1 MRIAVIGAANIDII
15 AKSKARI
22 TQGDPNP
29 ADVKLKAGGV
39 GRNIAAMLAMRKVE
53 VDFITAIGNDPF
65 GNLLRESCTSF
76 GINTDA
82 WIIKSNA
89 STGVFLATQENDGQ
103 LHTGFIASSATEAI
117 RTAELT
123 KHKKIIKEA
132 DLLIMDMNLSEK
144 ILSLAIELREG
155 YPIMVTAV
163 SIANVP
169 RIEGFLNK
177 IDFLKMNRLEAEALT
192 GIKLDTK
199 ERVRQAC
206 NVIISRGVKRAFI
219 TMGVAGVCV
228 ADSNTAIF
236 VPAIPMVVKNTTG
249 AGDAFSTG
257 IAMNFEKDMRSQ
269 AESGVKFAAEH
280 LSRGK

>member
-22 TQGDPNP
+22 VPGDPNP
-29 ADVKLKAGGV
+29 ADVMLKAGGV

-53 VDFITAIGNDPF
+53 VDFITAIGQDPF
-65 GNLLRESCTSF
+65 GNLLRESCTGL

-82 WIIKSNA
+82 WIIKTNA

-103 LHTGFIASSATEAI
+103 LHTGFIASSATESI

-123 KHKKIIKEA
+123 KHKRIIKDA

-144 ILSLAIELREG
+144 IIGLAIELRELR
-155 YPIMVTAV
+155 PIMVTAV

-169 RIEGFLNK
+169 RITSFLDK

-206 NVIISRGVKRAFI
+206 NIIISHGVKRAFI

-228 ADSNTAIF
+228 ADSNTALF
-236 VPAIPMVVKNTTG
+236 VPAIPMVVKDSSG

-257 IAMNFEKDMRSQ
+257 IAMSFNKDMRSQ
-269 AESGVKFAAEH
+269 AESGVKLAADH
-280 LSRGK
+280 LGRNK